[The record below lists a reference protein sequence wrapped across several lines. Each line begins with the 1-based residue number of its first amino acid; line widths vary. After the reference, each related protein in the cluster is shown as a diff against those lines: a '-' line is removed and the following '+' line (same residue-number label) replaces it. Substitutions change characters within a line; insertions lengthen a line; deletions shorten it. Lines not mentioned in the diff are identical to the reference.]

1 MMTIKA
7 KITARTIIII
17 IIIMMHQKPHEG
29 QSVVISG
36 STAIIIKE
44 T

>member
-1 MMTIKA
+1 MTIKA
-7 KITARTIIII
+7 KITAKTII